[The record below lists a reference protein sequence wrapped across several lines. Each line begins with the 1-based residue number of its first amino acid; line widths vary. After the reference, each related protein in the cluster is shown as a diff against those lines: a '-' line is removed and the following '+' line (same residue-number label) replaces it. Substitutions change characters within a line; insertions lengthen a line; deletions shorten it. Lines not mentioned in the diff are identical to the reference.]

1 MQSSAEKKISIQGER
16 RRHAARREHFGSKM
30 IHWAQSAKL
39 APKASLDLVVIIV
52 MVVVVMMM
60 VVVVVVDDGK
70 STKNLCEIDARLS
83 ALWSGPVYKV

>member
-1 MQSSAEKKISIQGER
+1 M
-16 RRHAARREHFGSKM
+16 
-30 IHWAQSAKL
+30 

-52 MVVVVMMM
+52 MVVVVMIM
-60 VVVVVVDDGK
+60 VVVVVVVGDDGK